1 VSAPDSAAPHRA
13 GVVALLGRPNAG
25 KSTLLNRLLGEKL
38 AIVTPRPQTTR
49 SRILGILS
57 RADAQL
63 LIHDTPGLHGGEKV
77 LNRAMNA
84 IAEEAAFDCDVAV
97 LLVDPAAGWRAEHA
111 DLLERLAA
119 RGTPVVLVATQCDR
133 VDVQAAPWPPPE
145 SGAAAVTL
153 RVSAKSGEGIEAL
166 IDAIVAR
173 LPESPPLYPEDELSD
188 RSLRFL
194 SAELIREAAFESL
207 EQEIPYSLAVDVLEF
222 DESRPDLVSIRANLL
237 VERESQKPIAVGRKG
252 AVIRDIGTRARQQ
265 IEKLIDRRV
274 YLDLRVKVEP
284 RWSRKPERLHSLGYH

>member
-1 VSAPDSAAPHRA
+1 MSAPDSAAPHRA

-111 DLLERLAA
+111 DLLERLAS

-133 VDVQAAPWPPPE
+133 VDVRAAPWPPPE